1 MGLAGADRWRAYG
14 IPDPT
19 WEVIDA
25 FAASE
30 CRSGR
35 AVSIEVDNRLH
46 HDIVW
51 NGVIPVN
58 FRRIWE
64 DADRGRIGSSPVFVP
79 DVHDMIIVSTVNVF
93 RKPFLALKSMVELD
107 ELVRLG
113 SDLDWTVLAKKAHDY
128 RCGTLVYAALHAARA
143 VLGGDHLEA
152 GLRTLRPR
160 ALSRRALELVN
171 RHALPTSVCRPR
183 RSGGSVRLPRRRV
196 SDVLRRF
203 LALDSR
209 QRIRFLWHRVVIPR
223 VVRSKI

>member
-1 MGLAGADRWRAYG
+1 M
-14 IPDPT
+14 
-19 WEVIDA
+19 
-25 FAASE
+25 
-30 CRSGR
+30 
-35 AVSIEVDNRLH
+35 
-46 HDIVW
+46 W
-51 NGVIPVN
+51 NGVIPVD

-160 ALSRRALELVN
+160 ALSRRA
-171 RHALPTSVCRPR
+171 PR
-183 RSGGSVRLPRRRV
+183 ARQPPCTPDFRLSARAGPAV
-196 SDVLRRF
+196 PSASPDG
-203 LALDSR
+203 ASATC
-209 QRIRFLWHRVVIPR
+209 
-223 VVRSKI
+223 